1 MPKRKLTAKWLDSV
15 KPEAKRQDYF
25 DIDCPGLCLRV
36 TPAGVKSWSLLY
48 RHAGRLRRLTLGTYP
63 DITLEKARK
72 DGHSHRGRAQAG
84 ADPASEKKAKREA
97 GTFGELADEYLAAK
111 KHKRSIREDTRIVN
125 VYLRRFENVKGGSVT
140 RSDIGA
146 MLQSI
151 AADAPIMANR
161 VLACIRG
168 IFNWAIGSGILE
180 SSPCVLLKPPAPE
193 KKRTRNLSDEE
204 IKKVWV
210 ALEAADSSIA
220 DVYKLRLLTAQR
232 GGEVMGMAWSEIDL
246 NARWWTIPAERS
258 KNKKDHRVYLS
269 DPVMRILKRG
279 HADNDKR
286 KKRAGGPSL
295 WVFPGRRKGKH
306 LVEPKRAFADI
317 LEASGV
323 KNWTGHD
330 LRRTAATCMT
340 RDLKVS
346 RFIVERV
353 LNHAEDSKK
362 AIGHYD
368 LYEYDS
374 EKKDVLDRWGKRVL
388 TVVSGLKAV
397 VITEHK

>member
-1 MPKRKLTAKWLDSV
+1 
-15 KPEAKRQDYF
+15 
-25 DIDCPGLCLRV
+25 
-36 TPAGVKSWSLLY
+36 
-48 RHAGRLRRLTLGTYP
+48 
-63 DITLEKARK
+63 
-72 DGHSHRGRAQAG
+72 
-84 ADPASEKKAKREA
+84 
-97 GTFGELADEYLAAK
+97 
-111 KHKRSIREDTRIVN
+111 
-125 VYLRRFENVKGGSVT
+125 
-140 RSDIGA
+140 
-146 MLQSI
+146 
-151 AADAPIMANR
+151 
-161 VLACIRG
+161 
-168 IFNWAIGSGILE
+168 
-180 SSPCVLLKPPAPE
+180 
-193 KKRTRNLSDEE
+193 
-204 IKKVWV
+204 
-210 ALEAADSSIA
+210 
-220 DVYKLRLLTAQR
+220 
-232 GGEVMGMAWSEIDL
+232 
-246 NARWWTIPAERS
+246 
-258 KNKKDHRVYLS
+258 
-269 DPVMRILKRG
+269 MRILKRG